1 MHLEAAELHGVSMM
15 RQSGSGVVVGATVVL
30 AVVVD
35 VRTVVPNVVVV
46 VVVAG
51 ATVVVERLSMQGPGT
66 H

>member
-1 MHLEAAELHGVSMM
+1 MQLEAAELQGVSMM

-35 VRTVVPNVVVV
+35 VETVVLKVVVGAIVVVV
-46 VVVAG
+46 
-51 ATVVVERLSMQGPGT
+51 RRSMQGPGT

>member
-1 MHLEAAELHGVSMM
+1 MM

-35 VRTVVPNVVVV
+35 VETVVLKVVVGAIVVVV
-46 VVVAG
+46 
-51 ATVVVERLSMQGPGT
+51 RRSMQGPGT